1 MMNQVRWLT
10 CIVLALQCFS
20 AVGDDTNVDK
30 KKKSH
35 ASAAAECEKAIA
47 AKKSELAKNYSSEVW
62 NLKQRFQQDG
72 DLEKALAADEEWSRS
87 FRRVP
92 LTPEDVVASPEELRE
107 LQNGY
112 LRRFDVVAEQAAAD
126 FVRKLESEA
135 ADLARAGN
143 LADGRVLQQEI
154 DKLKRLY
161 LNDKSTN
168 AKKAA
173 AGNKAPEDPV
183 AACEEAI
190 RQKRVALQA
199 QYVGELEALEKSFQ
213 AKGALED
220 LFASKGER
228 ERFLNGGMIDE
239 SNFVESPAELLA
251 LQSKHLDLQA
261 QVSLT
266 VAEEM
271 LKSLE
276 QMKQRLTIEGNLEQA
291 LTVKKDI
298 ERLNNRFAG
307 ISDIAQERAGIPSYV
322 TTESLAGWWPLDG
335 NANDASKFG
344 SHGKITGAV
353 SVEDRLGRKG
363 KAMRFNGQS
372 AFMEIADKGPL
383 SISDSF
389 SVSVWFSVLNAS
401 QPVQCIIGKG
411 TTPPGNGTSLNILVN
426 NGYAVFSCGVNDGR
440 VNTNLSSNDRS
451 LLSGWNQA
459 VFTSDGKQITMYR
472 NGEVASQQ
480 SVSLQLQNAGVSLCI
495 GRERAAL
502 GRYFCGDVDDVGL
515 WTKPLSAA
523 QVRRMFAESRKR
535 GP

>member
-1 MMNQVRWLT
+1 MP
-10 CIVLALQCFS
+10 S
-20 AVGDDTNVDK
+20 ATTRTWTK

-47 AKKSELAKNYSSEVW
+47 AKKSELADNYSSEVW
-62 NLKQRFQQDG
+62 NLKKRFQKDG
-72 DLEKALAADEEWSRS
+72 DLEKALAADKEWSRS
-87 FRRVP
+87 IRLAP
-92 LTPEDVVASPEELRE
+92 LTQEDVVESPEELRE
-107 LQNGY
+107 LQTAY

-161 LNDKSTN
+161 LNDESTN

-173 AGNKAPEDPV
+173 AGKKASEDPV

-228 ERFLNGGMIDE
+228 ERFLNVGMVDE

-251 LQSKHLDLQA
+251 LQRKHHDLQA

-291 LTVKKDI
+291 LAVKKDI

-307 ISDIAQERAGIPSYV
+307 ISDIAQERAGIPSYAPA
-322 TTESLAGWWPLDG
+322 EGLAGWWPLDG
-335 NANDASKFG
+335 NADDASKFG

-353 SVEDRLGRKG
+353 SAEDRLGRKG

-372 AFMEIADKGPL
+372 AFIEIADKGPL

-401 QPVQCIIGKG
+401 QSVQCIIGKG
-411 TTPPGNGTSLNILVN
+411 STLGPGDGTSLNILVN
-426 NGYAVFSCGVNDGR
+426 NSGFAVFCCGVNDGR
-440 VNTNLSSNDRS
+440 VNTGLGSNDRS
-451 LLSGWNQA
+451 LLGGWNHA
-459 VFTSDGKQITMYR
+459 VFTSDGKQITMYI
-472 NGEVASQQ
+472 NGEPASQR
-480 SVSLQLQNAGVSLCI
+480 SASLQLQNAGVSLCI